1 MELLAKVIE
10 VCELNNHTYTDRQ
23 GQQQTIISRQVM
35 LKRGEDT
42 FFAEATGDRA
52 VNMPTDLNG
61 ANVWV
66 RLSLTARKGKTKE
79 GAEFKTNNI
88 NLYNIER
95 V

>member
-10 VCELNNHTYTDRQ
+10 VGALDTHEYTD
-23 GQQQTIISRQVM
+23 QQNQRQTITCRRVM

-52 VNMPTDLNG
+52 VNMDANLNG

-66 RLSLTARKGKTKE
+66 RLSLTARKGKKSDGTAFAVTDIK
-79 GAEFKTNNI
+79 
-88 NLYNIER
+88 LYNIER